1 MLRQNVDRTRYALQI
16 VLSHV
21 CVICGCYAHEHN
33 EMSFVVQ
40 TNTLIYPYKSK
51 SRTRDGSLKE
61 RAHTLSQVINEKI
74 MDKPNHITYWTMV
87 VEFEYTTIAYST
99 VVCPLSYSRKCT
111 QLFPA

>member
-33 EMSFVVQ
+33 EMTFVVQ

-61 RAHTLSQVINEKI
+61 RAHTLSQVINEKN
-74 MDKPNHITYWTMV
+74 MDKPNLTYWTMV
-87 VEFEYTTIAYST
+87 VEFENTAIAYST
-99 VVCPLSYSRKCT
+99 MVCPLSYSRSCT